1 MEWRK
6 AYFLFAMALLL
17 ILGTAQMIN
26 PATISTFNNSVG
38 VQEQPVAQSYLPLV
52 LFPVIV
58 VYNLL
63 VTVLIK
69 KLGRPGLL
77 VIFMCCVYAAI
88 YTVLAIKSFAGDHV
102 DSSLGWVLFY
112 TTNTKAVTFP
122 VMFWSVM
129 NDISDSQSL
138 KVAMPALIT
147 AGQVGGFA
155 FSLFAANAT
164 RVGGTPTLLITQAV
178 GLVLIAVMVG
188 IGCRKAASVP
198 RVDRAAEFS
207 QALDMKPG
215 NSQEVAQ
222 QQVAG
227 PAPSFC
233 TSLAVGVKVIGM
245 EIWKIFEG
253 LYIICSRPYMA
264 GIFCIACAHLVPRVV
279 LDYQGTAL
287 VNERWPRTVDG
298 HAVHENKDKQT
309 EFFAW
314 CNLANT
320 IGTLLLSN
328 LGFRKL
334 VDRGGLVLTLLAC
347 PVAMLT
353 SVLVVCVYRD
363 FWTVQVV
370 LVVVNTIQYALSGPS
385 REMLYIQTS
394 KDVKYKAKSWSDMY
408 GNFIQKTIGA
418 ELNLHV
424 NREMA
429 SCTPHCFKPVF
440 TGVYTIVWCSVW
452 AIIATLL
459 GKMHARLVKNN
470 KIIS

>member
-1 MEWRK
+1 
-6 AYFLFAMALLL
+6 
-17 ILGTAQMIN
+17 
-26 PATISTFNNSVG
+26 
-38 VQEQPVAQSYLPLV
+38 
-52 LFPVIV
+52 
-58 VYNLL
+58 
-63 VTVLIK
+63 
-69 KLGRPGLL
+69 
-77 VIFMCCVYAAI
+77 
-88 YTVLAIKSFAGDHV
+88 
-102 DSSLGWVLFY
+102 
-112 TTNTKAVTFP
+112 
-122 VMFWSVM
+122 
-129 NDISDSQSL
+129 
-138 KVAMPALIT
+138 
-147 AGQVGGFA
+147 
-155 FSLFAANAT
+155 
-164 RVGGTPTLLITQAV
+164 
-178 GLVLIAVMVG
+178 
-188 IGCRKAASVP
+188 
-198 RVDRAAEFS
+198 
-207 QALDMKPG
+207 
-215 NSQEVAQ
+215 
-222 QQVAG
+222 
-227 PAPSFC
+227 
-233 TSLAVGVKVIGM
+233 
-245 EIWKIFEG
+245 
-253 LYIICSRPYMA
+253 
-264 GIFCIACAHLVPRVV
+264 

-298 HAVHENKDKQT
+298 HAVHSNKDKQT

-452 AIIATLL
+452 AIIATQL